1 MKVAKN
7 IRMKKL
13 VIGFVGSVASG
24 KETAINH
31 LKKKHKAVSLS
42 LSDEVRSELTSVGF
56 ENPSRETLQ
65 ATGNLLR
72 KFYGKAVLA
81 KRVGEKI
88 KKTKVKL
95 VLIDGIRYP
104 DEAQFLRKIKNCFI
118 ISLDAKPKVR
128 CERLKRRGRIGDP
141 RTWKEFLDCEEK
153 ENNKLLVRKSMKKS
167 DFALENNGTLDT
179 LFGKVDKIIKEVRK

>member
-1 MKVAKN
+1 
-7 IRMKKL
+7 MKKL

-31 LKKKHKAVSLS
+31 LKKKHKAVSFS
-42 LSDEVRSELTSVGF
+42 LSDEVRSELASVGF
-56 ENPSRETLQ
+56 ERPSRETLQ
-65 ATGNLLR
+65 VTGNLLR

-95 VLIDGIRYP
+95 VLVDGIRYP
-104 DEAQFLRKIKNCFI
+104 DEAQFLKKIKNCFI
-118 ISLDAKPKVR
+118 ISLDAKPR
-128 CERLKRRGRIGDP
+128 ARFERLKKRNRSGDS
-141 RTWKEFLDCEEK
+141 RTWKEFLAAEEK
-153 ENNKLLVRKSMKKS
+153 ENNQLLVRKSMKKS
-167 DFALENNGTLDT
+167 DFSIENNGKFDA